1 MKFSILKIKQELMQ
15 ELLSLKIC
23 FLKIFMTAKIIFS
36 KPASALLLTGVTTL
50 SIYARIDSLTIT
62 QQALLMLLAC
72 FILDFI
78 TGVYASYIETKAK
91 MKIPKAKRRW
101 NRVLNNLEVFGKTIS
116 SEKLRKSVVKAV
128 AYCLFIICAYG
139 IQVLFFVKTFKFTTV
154 SHREFTVTLIV
165 ITFCII
171 TELWSVFKENLPRA
185 GYDIGA
191 AIMEVVRGVK
201 KTKKEIEEE

>member
-1 MKFSILKIKQELMQ
+1 MKFPTFKLIRQELMQ
-15 ELLSLKIC
+15 ELLILKSC
-23 FLKIFMTAKIIFS
+23 FLKIFLTGKILVT
-36 KPASALLLTGVTTL
+36 KPVSALFLAGMTTI
-50 SIYARIDSLTIT
+50 SIYAKIDSLTIT
-62 QQALLMLLAC
+62 QQALLMLLAA

-78 TGVYASYIETKAK
+78 TGVYASYIETKK
-91 MKIPKAKRRW
+91 KLQIPKKRWLRFLR
-101 NRVLNNLEVFGKTIS
+101 NMEILGKTIS

-128 AYCLFIICAYG
+128 AYCLFIMCAYG

-185 GYDIGA
+185 GYDIGK
-191 AIMEVVRGVK
+191 AIMEVIRGVK
-201 KTKKEIEEE
+201 KTKKEIEED